1 MQNKS
6 FRSSFVSDLVLP
18 ANIWESFPVTR
29 LYRKIVELLKRLS
42 EDGLSKRFWRD
53 FIRCSYYADEFKR
66 YILSFVLHTTTYFKH
81 ISKNKNLE
89 NLSKVQRKWFQKQL
103 HILMKSRHTEVF
115 RTFSCLKS
123 LSSRLKSVFH
133 FDARPVTSI
142 VREYEKCP
150 PVNVYLNFIC
160 GNLAII
166 FEEYQ
171 YILSQLPVP
180 DGEKEL
186 FSLGSTILELLL
198 KRSLGF
204 FRKYDYL
211 KTLQVGIKPGT
222 QVFHIPM
229 YKYHLDN
236 SDELVTVASL
246 FIKFHLKGGSRLF
259 GWLPEPI

>member
-142 VREYEKCP
+142 VREYEMFP
-150 PVNVYLNFIC
+150 PVNVYLNLNC
-160 GNLAII
+160 GNLAFI

-180 DGEKEL
+180 DGGKEL

-222 QVFHIPM
+222 QV
-229 YKYHLDN
+229 
-236 SDELVTVASL
+236 
-246 FIKFHLKGGSRLF
+246 
-259 GWLPEPI
+259 